1 MSNATRYHFSDFTR
15 DNYSKLLDL
24 AKRTYIFRRYTD
36 WSAGE
41 RFVLWRHDV
50 DFSPQAAVKLAEREA
65 AAGVT
70 ATYFIWLHSDF
81 YNLLERDV
89 TDCVRTLAR
98 LGHDVGLHFDTDYCR
113 VTDAAGL
120 AGGLVREQRILEDV
134 IGQPVRV
141 FSFHNP
147 GPATRTFGEAGY
159 AGLANAAADVLY
171 RDVAFCS
178 DSNGYWRDRR
188 LEDVLAAATDQSLQV
203 LTHPEMWQDTAMAPR
218 ERVQRCID
226 GRALRTRERYER
238 LLRDHHRDDI
248 GAE

>member
-1 MSNATRYHFSDFTR
+1 MSNAVRYHFSDFTR
-15 DNYSKLLDL
+15 ENYSKLLDL
-24 AKRTYIFRRYTD
+24 AKRTYAFRRYTD
-36 WSAGE
+36 WSADE
-41 RFVLWRHDV
+41 RCVLWRHDV

-65 AAGVT
+65 AVGVT
-70 ATYFIWLHSDF
+70 ATYFVWLHSDF

-98 LGHDVGLHFDTDYCR
+98 LGHEVGLHFDTDSR

-120 AGGLVREQRILEDV
+120 VAGLVREQQILEDV
-134 IGQPVRV
+134 IEQRVRV

-147 GPATRTFGEAGY
+147 GPSTRTFAAAAY
-159 AGLANAAADVLY
+159 AGLANAAAEVFY

-188 LEDVLAAATDQSLQV
+188 LEDVLTAGTDRCLQV
-203 LTHPEMWQDTAMAPR
+203 LTHPEMWQDTPMAPR

-226 GRALRTRERYER
+226 GRAQRTRERYER
-238 LLRDHHRDDI
+238 LLRDNHRDDI